1 MMTLLAQTDWWQP
14 FTSPVA
20 GRIILIGALTN
31 VACALVG
38 CFLVLRRMSLM
49 GDAISHAVLPGLVL
63 AFVFSG
69 SMNIVPLFIGA
80 AVTGLLVTFLTQSL
94 HQYGRVPTDA
104 SMGVVFTSL
113 FALGV
118 VLLKYFVSGIHFDVS
133 CVWEGMLSKA
143 ALDTFAF
150 AGWQLP
156 QQLKTILPVVLLNL
170 GVIMLLWKELKVSA
184 FDPALATSMGFS
196 ATSMHYLLMAVVA
209 VTTVASFE
217 AVGSILVI
225 AMLIVPPATAQ
236 LLSDRLSR
244 MVLLA
249 CVFAVLAAVL
259 GYWGAVQWNVEPAG
273 TMAVV
278 AGGMYA
284 LAVLFAP
291 RYGILSALVR
301 NLQTTL
307 RILREDLL
315 LMLYRVEEID
325 VTKRSSK
332 TVGDCPNFAQAA
344 EAKWDCPP
352 LGDGFETASR
362 RLQPAEAIAA
372 VGGGWLA
379 RWALAM
385 LRRRGRVEIQN
396 GKLHMTEDGRW
407 RAARLVRGHR
417 LWEAYLVK
425 HLGLPLDH
433 VHAPADRVEHFI
445 QEPLREQLQQ
455 AVDDAARDPHG
466 REIPG

>member
-1 MMTLLAQTDWWQP
+1 MPYFAAQIDWHA
-14 FTSPVA
+14 FLSPVA
-20 GRIILIGALTN
+20 GRIILVGALTN
-31 VACALVG
+31 VACALIG

-63 AFVFSG
+63 AFIVSG
-69 SMNIVPLFIGA
+69 SLNIVPLFIGA
-80 AVTGLLVTFLTQSL
+80 ALIGLLTTFLTQTL

-118 VLLKYFVSGIHFDVS
+118 VLLKQYVSGVHFDVS

-143 ALDTFAF
+143 ALDTFELG
-150 AGWQLP
+150 GWNLP
-156 QQLKTILPVVLLNL
+156 QQLKTIAPVVLVN
-170 GVIMLLWKELKVSA
+170 IAIIALLWKELKISS
-184 FDPALATSMGFS
+184 FDPALSTTMGFS
-196 ATSMHYLLMAVVA
+196 ATAMHYLLMAVVA
-209 VTTVASFE
+209 ITTVASFE
-217 AVGSILVI
+217 AVGSILVV

-236 LLSDRLSR
+236 LLCDRLSR
-244 MVLLA
+244 MVLVA
-249 CVFAVLAAVL
+249 CLFAVLSAVL
-259 GYWGAVQWNVEPAG
+259 GYWCAVHWNVEPAG

-278 AGGMYA
+278 AGGMYG

-291 RYGILSALVR
+291 QYGIVSAVVR

-315 LMLYRVEEID
+315 LMLYRVEELD
-325 VTKRSSK
+325 ATKRLRP
-332 TVGDCPNFAQAA
+332 G
-344 EAKWDCPP
+344 EAV
-352 LGDGFETASR
+352 T
-362 RLQPAEAIAA
+362 A
-372 VGGGWLA
+372 VGGGLLA

-385 LRRRGRVEIQN
+385 LQRRGRVAVQD
-396 GKLHMTEDGRW
+396 GRLQMTDDGRW

-445 QEPLREQLQQ
+445 QQPLRDQLQQ
-455 AVDDAARDPHG
+455 AVDDAERDPHG
-466 REIPG
+466 REIPE